1 MSGAGW
7 CAPCGERGRQVGG
20 GVQAGDA
27 ALVFAVFLGVGGGE
41 VVVAR
46 ARVGVDVV
54 VGFGFLVVVGEG
66 TCEEVVFEQVG
77 MVAGVVGVA
86 VAEHGVSGSGV
97 FADVSCFDVQSLV
110 VGKRGR

>member
-1 MSGAGW
+1 MVRVHVF
-7 CAPCGERGRQVGG
+7 APCGECGRQVGG

-66 TCEEVVFEQVG
+66 AREEVVFEQVG
-77 MVAGVVGVA
+77 MVAGVVGV
-86 VAEHGVSGSGV
+86 
-97 FADVSCFDVQSLV
+97 
-110 VGKRGR
+110 R